1 MPIRWRL
8 TLWFVLMLGII
19 LALSGVVLYVLLQ
32 HYLSAEMDNNLRVYS
47 ARVHGTLNAGGM
59 PAPLDYQVIH
69 SRLPPINEFA
79 SPGIYIQLLD
89 SQGNVV
95 VKSDSL
101 GQQELPVSPSL
112 VETGFEGNVSFQ
124 TLAAG
129 DGIRVR
135 VMASPLYLNG
145 QTLLVEVAQ
154 SMKHVDTTVNQVKAD
169 ILASILVALTLAG
182 LSGGVIVRSALA
194 PVSRVTDTARAIENS
209 PDLNRR
215 VGYRGP
221 QDEIGRLATT
231 FDRMLQRLDQAFKSQ
246 KHFVA
251 DASHEL
257 RSPLTVIRG
266 NLDLLKRNLNPDDRA
281 ECLRAI
287 ESETARMTK
296 IVTDLLLL
304 AEVESSQS
312 GPQGTVALKDI
323 LLGEVMRTEPLIGR
337 RKIVVARAEDIS
349 IKGDTHK
356 LRQLVGNLVDNAIKY
371 TPDGGTVTVSVF
383 RDSEWARLQVADT
396 GIGIAPEDL
405 PHIFDRFYR
414 VDKARS
420 RASGGTG
427 LGLAI
432 VKAIAEQH
440 GGKVT
445 VSSEPGE
452 GSTFTTS
459 FKL

>member
-1 MPIRWRL
+1 
-8 TLWFVLMLGII
+8 
-19 LALSGVVLYVLLQ
+19 
-32 HYLSAEMDNNLRVYS
+32 
-47 ARVHGTLNAGGM
+47 
-59 PAPLDYQVIH
+59 
-69 SRLPPINEFA
+69 
-79 SPGIYIQLLD
+79 
-89 SQGNVV
+89 
-95 VKSDSL
+95 
-101 GQQELPVSPSL
+101 
-112 VETGFEGNVSFQ
+112 
-124 TLAAG
+124 
-129 DGIRVR
+129 
-135 VMASPLYLNG
+135 
-145 QTLLVEVAQ
+145 
-154 SMKHVDTTVNQVKAD
+154 MKHVDTTVNQVKAD

-383 RDSEWARLQVADT
+383 RDGEWARLQVADT